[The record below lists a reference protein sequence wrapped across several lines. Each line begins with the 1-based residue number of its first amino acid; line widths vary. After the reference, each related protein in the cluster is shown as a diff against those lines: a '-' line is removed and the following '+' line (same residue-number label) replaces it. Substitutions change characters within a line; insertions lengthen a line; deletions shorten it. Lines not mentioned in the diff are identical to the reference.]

1 MKCNVGPIDRL
12 VRIIIGLIVAIIG
25 VVFESWWGLIG
36 IVFLATGLF
45 KCCLLY
51 IPFKI
56 STAGKKEA

>member
-12 VRIIIGLIVAIIG
+12 IRIIIGLIVAIIG

-45 KCCLLY
+45 KFCLLY

-56 STAGKKEA
+56 STAEKNGE